1 MRKLKKIGNFSL
13 GIVASLILFSFGL
26 KTKEHFVG
34 KKYVEYWQSN
44 PNLYE
49 SVNQNESFNF
59 KIFENSAFE
68 NDLIL
73 YGEFHGTKETIKIDF
88 QFIEYLNRKVGM
100 KTHIAEIDFSQAYF
114 LNEYLKDGNDS
125 IIQYV
130 LNSWLIKHGHNN
142 KDYNEKWGKIYKLN
156 KTKSDSN
163 LHIKVLGIDKI
174 QDFRITQHHLSNLFK
189 KLNVVHKIPTD
200 EKEIIKWAN
209 EELSSII
216 NKIKSD
222 SINQKWIDDILFIQK
237 NIITFDKQSRED
249 FMINNFTDLYKRYN
263 LESEKIY
270 GYFGGAHVLQKEIN
284 AKRDF
289 GNLIVKSNLPLSK
302 KTYSITSRYLDS
314 YMSAPSEY
322 LPPLIKDDAEHTKM
336 SNTCD
341 NMALLYH
348 YGINDLKSVT
358 KENSNTFFDINAL
371 NSPYKNSLRLIDNMG
386 LYSLLAGMKVTDK
399 ESVTTDY
406 VQAIILIRNS
416 DWAEPIN
423 SKK

>member
-1 MRKLKKIGNFSL
+1 MRKLKKVGKFTL
-13 GIVASLILFSFGL
+13 GIVVFLTLCSFGL
-26 KTKEHFVG
+26 KTKEHFAG

-49 SVNQNESFNF
+49 SVNQNQSFNF
-59 KIFENSAFE
+59 KIFERSAFE

-142 KDYNEKWGKIYKLN
+142 KDYNDKWRKIYQLN
-156 KTKSDSN
+156 KAKTDSN

-174 QDFRITQHHLSNLFK
+174 QDFGITQHHLSNLFK
-189 KLNVVHKIPTD
+189 KLNVAHKIPTD

-209 EELSSII
+209 EELSLII

-222 SINQKWIDDILFIQK
+222 SINQKWIDDVLFIQK
-237 NIITFDKQSRED
+237 NIVTFEKQSRED

-263 LESEKIY
+263 LEGEKIY

-302 KTYSITSRYLDS
+302 RTYSITSRYLDS

-358 KENSNTFFDINAL
+358 KENSNTFFDINTL

-416 DWAEPIN
+416 DWAEPLN
-423 SKK
+423 SGK